1 MAPATTRTV
10 TDTFVPRPLFAEWV
24 NIREEISTG
33 ILQMAPELAQVFAL
47 FGVLTR
53 QTRVSD
59 DCRLACTPNGGKGA
73 DLAIS
78 TFCCGQQIVD
88 SN

>member
-1 MAPATTRTV
+1 MGEYTRR
-10 TDTFVPRPLFAEWV
+10 DIGRDSPD
-24 NIREEISTG
+24 
-33 ILQMAPELAQVFAL
+33 APELAQVFAL